1 VKINVTTIVTVVSQ
15 VTIIFILFICVNIF
29 DVLNSVFIICTA
41 LMLQSWYGDEDNVV
55 NGKKTIE

>member
-1 VKINVTTIVTVVSQ
+1 MTVGSQ